1 MIVTG
6 CTPAE
11 RPVAPT
17 TSPSH
22 SSSSAPGG
30 SREPGAGDSEG
41 IPPPSSAPTEPVGV
55 PPLTAL
61 PTKRTFLIQ
70 QGYVGFTPDD
80 RSSVP
85 RATRLA
91 VTFRCQGFGIATLY
105 VRVDDATIPAEQ
117 RTPALPLECGRAGH
131 PSIRSAVLGP
141 FPKGIPLRITVRG
154 DEASAAFVVVLDYA

>member
-1 MIVTG
+1 M
-6 CTPAE
+6 
-11 RPVAPT
+11 
-17 TSPSH
+17 
-22 SSSSAPGG
+22 
-30 SREPGAGDSEG
+30 
-41 IPPPSSAPTEPVGV
+41 GV